1 MAIPDFTRSGLL
13 PTGIHLTSGD
23 EFIERFCAGV
33 YRQKFVKP
41 ISDIFDFATDKGASH
56 LFIGGSFVSSKENPR
71 DLDCV
76 MVFESDRL
84 IPGKTEKVSVNELI
98 FDILYASLE
107 SQNLIDSFL
116 KLFTTGR
123 NGIQNVG
130 IIQVDLYD
138 RKNIW
143 HIKHDPTEEE
153 FEIIKRAYNDRV
165 IDVNSK
171 NGLLISVHG
180 LLSRSEWMKEI
191 APIASS
197 QGWIYAPY
205 VYEINDP
212 GLLFSEKKRRYVVDG
227 FREWAYDIMNRYS
240 VPSVSV
246 IAHSFGTYIVG
257 AYLNG
262 FDINEFPPVTF
273 DSIILTGSILKS
285 NFDWEK
291 FRGISV
297 GKVYNMI
304 APNDEYVKYMPE
316 TDLKKVLGMS
326 ATFGSAG
333 LKGFSQQSN
342 LIVQSTN
349 SIFTHTNTI
358 KRDIIETKWMPF
370 INANKFSLAADFN
383 RKMKEK
389 FSK

>member
-1 MAIPDFTRSGLL
+1 MAIPNFSTNGFL
-13 PTGIHLTSGD
+13 PEGIHLTSGD
-23 EFIERFCAGV
+23 EFIERFCFGD
-33 YRQKFVKP
+33 YRRKFVKP
-41 ISDIFDFATDKGASH
+41 ISDIFDFAKNRGASH
-56 LFIGGSFVSSKENPR
+56 LFIGGSFITSKENPR

-76 MVFESDRL
+76 MVFKSDRL
-84 IPGKTEKVSVNELI
+84 IPGNTEKVAVNELT

-107 SQNLIDSFL
+107 SQNLIDSYL

-123 NGIQNVG
+123 QGIQNIG

-138 RKNIW
+138 KKSLW
-143 HIKHDPTEEE
+143 TIKHNPTEEE

-165 IDVNSK
+165 VDVNSK
-171 NGLLISVHG
+171 NGLLISIHG

-205 VYEINDP
+205 VYDINDP
-212 GLLFSEKKRRYVVDG
+212 GLLFSENKRKKVVDD
-227 FREWAYDIMNRYS
+227 FREWAYDMMHRYNT
-240 VPSVSV
+240 PSVSV

-262 FDINEFPPVTF
+262 FDINELPPVTF
-273 DSIILTGSILKS
+273 DSIILTGSILSS

-291 FRGISV
+291 FRGKSV
-297 GKVYNMI
+297 GKVYNMV
-304 APNDEYVKYMPE
+304 APNDEYVKFMPA
-316 TDLKKVLGMS
+316 TDLKKLLGMS
-326 ATFGSAG
+326 TTFGNAG

-342 LIVQSTN
+342 LIVQSSN

-370 INANKFSLAADFN
+370 INANKYSLMAEFN
-383 RKMKEK
+383 RKMKER